1 MYFYGHADEFGN
13 TSSLSVSNSVRIGA
27 KDETR
32 ITDLPSYASRSSF
45 FTANLCY
52 KSDIRMVVCRSKMT
66 YGMYK
71 KNFDLHNRG
80 VYCNNNSA
88 DPLLE
93 F

>member
-1 MYFYGHADEFGN
+1 MYFYGHADEFGH

-32 ITDLPSYASRSSF
+32 ITNLPPSRSSF
-45 FTANLCY
+45 FTAKLCC
-52 KSDIRMVVCRSKMT
+52 KSDIGMVVCRSKMT

-71 KNFDLHNRG
+71 NNYFELRDQG

-88 DPLLE
+88 
-93 F
+93 